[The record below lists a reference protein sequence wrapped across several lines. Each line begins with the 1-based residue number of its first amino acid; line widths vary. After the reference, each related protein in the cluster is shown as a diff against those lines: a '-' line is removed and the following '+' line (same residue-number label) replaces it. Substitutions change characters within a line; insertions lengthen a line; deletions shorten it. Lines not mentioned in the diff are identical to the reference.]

1 MTFSFIIVLNVFD
14 RKKRVN
20 WNRNVPSTQLTE
32 IKDREVPGQD
42 DDERLLV
49 ILSERLVGPVLVGD
63 EVPLRPGP
71 VPLPHP
77 EVRVRRLAVV
87 AERGDEERLRIHYD
101 DSEKEFILKPTS

>member
-1 MTFSFIIVLNVFD
+1 MEC
-14 RKKRVN
+14 
-20 WNRNVPSTQLTE
+20 VPCAQLTE
-32 IKDREVPGQD
+32 IKDSEVPGQD

-49 ILSERLVGPVLVGD
+49 VLSERLVGPVLVGD

-71 VPLPHP
+71 VPLAHP

-101 DSEKEFILKPTS
+101 DSEKEFILKPRS